1 MKELA
6 INSHVYFDDITH
18 SYLTNDG
25 EFLMGVTSLMRKHGL
40 SPDYSSIPE
49 EVLQRAAER
58 GSKVHKDIELYC
70 KGQAVEQTA
79 EIKAFKKLNIPAIA
93 NEYLISDNEMIASSI
108 DIVAD
113 SSQDGYVDLID
124 IKTTSTLHNEPLS
137 WQLSIYAYFF
147 EQQNPTLKVN
157 KLYGLHIRG
166 SKAKMV
172 EISRKPDSE
181 IERLMQAERDG
192 VIFSPSKIEISRSV
206 ESALTELKDAS
217 AFVASLKAQL
227 KAAEDVEKTLKLYLL
242 EQMEKDALKSLE
254 NDQVKIIYVAP
265 SERESIDK
273 DKLREKYPSIYE
285 EYRKVSPVAANLRI
299 KIKE

>member
-25 EFLMGVTSLMRKHGL
+25 EFLIGVTSLMRKHGL

-49 EVLQRAAER
+49 DVLQKAAER
-58 GSKVHKDIELYC
+58 GSKVHKAIELYC
-70 KGQAVEQTA
+70 KGQTVEQTA
-79 EIKAFKKLNIPAIA
+79 EVKAFKQLDIPILA
-93 NEYLISDNEMIASSI
+93 NEYLISDNTTVASSI

-137 WQLSIYAYFF
+137 WQLSIYAYLF
-147 EQQNPTLKVN
+147 EQQNPTLKVS

-172 EISRKPDSE
+172 EIARKPDSE
-181 IERLMQAERDG
+181 IERLMQTEREG
-192 VIFSPSKIEISRSV
+192 KMFIPSKVEISRSV

-217 AFVASLKAQL
+217 TFVASLKAQL
-227 KAAEDVEKTLKLYLL
+227 KAAEDVEKAIKQYLL
-242 EQMEKDALKSLE
+242 EQMEKDAIKSLE
-254 NDQVKIIYVAP
+254 NDQVKIVYVAP

-273 DKLREKYPSIYE
+273 DKLKEKYPSIYE
-285 EYRKVSPVAANLRI
+285 EYKKVSPIASNLRI
-299 KIKE
+299 KIK